1 MRGNSPFLDPSF
13 PKDQQYVRIAWSQK
27 SAHPSSAPTRSSHL
41 GVSNG
46 EGTLPIWSPQVI
58 AQWWE
63 RHAGREEWI
72 KGSEKLLEELRRT
85 WSDKKLR
92 SAREGRDFF
101 YWFDHWRWV
110 NLFLEIG
117 PGVSS
122 PAIEQSFVAVG
133 KNHDLQKTFLKALH
147 PEDNQ
152 PRALAIFLSVASKHP
167 DKIEKYASLASAY
180 AVVFDQ
186 PFPRNWPH
194 HQVPKKD
201 VLFSPSSPPERF
213 SDMVQAHSSR
223 KLEYDPSQL
232 SVNELMF
239 VIDHPRTTS
248 ELEWARESES
258 FRRSGFDKIFSSIQY
273 DHPRLNASVFS
284 WPHGKYSLESI
295 RAKGGIC
302 VDQAYFRSMVGKA
315 KGIPPL
321 TFVGQGSGGGH
332 AWFGF

>member
-1 MRGNSPFLDPSF
+1 MGLKDLFKFLLLLGSPCIAQSF
-13 PKDQQYVRIAWSQK
+13 PERTWVSSTGVEIQARMLGFDGTKVTIERSDARKFAFPLSLLSPKDQQYVRIAWSQK

-213 SDMVQAHSSR
+213 QIWFRLTPRANSNTT
-223 KLEYDPSQL
+223 L
-232 SVNELMF
+232 VNC
-239 VIDHPRTTS
+239 R
-248 ELEWARESES
+248 
-258 FRRSGFDKIFSSIQY
+258 
-273 DHPRLNASVFS
+273 
-284 WPHGKYSLESI
+284 
-295 RAKGGIC
+295 
-302 VDQAYFRSMVGKA
+302 
-315 KGIPPL
+315 
-321 TFVGQGSGGGH
+321 
-332 AWFGF
+332 